1 MRAMPSVDLTDLQGA
16 LDLVSDRFSENEAF
30 VCRQTGKIYWI
41 FEDGVVEQEKPPND
55 LGNTDKYAPV
65 PDKYE
70 LDVGNRLAFDFTSI
84 HLPDQND
91 EVRSIFRRP
100 SAYGGFK
107 ALLAEHQLLDAWY
120 SYSETQT
127 LEALRDWCTS
137 EGFEA
142 ELPER
147 SSA

>member
-1 MRAMPSVDLTDLQGA
+1 MPSVDLTELLGA
-16 LDLVSDRFSENEAF
+16 LELVSDKFTENEAY
-30 VCRQTGKIYWI
+30 VCRQTGNIYWI
-41 FEDGVVEQEKPPND
+41 FEDGVVEQEEPPDD
-55 LGNTDKYAPV
+55 LSDADKYAPV

-70 LDVGNRLAFDFTSI
+70 LDVGNRLAFDFTTL
-84 HLPDQND
+84 HLPDRYD
-91 EVRSIFRRP
+91 EVRSIFRRQG
-100 SAYGGFK
+100 AYSRFK

-137 EGFEA
+137 EGFDA
-142 ELPER
+142 EFRER